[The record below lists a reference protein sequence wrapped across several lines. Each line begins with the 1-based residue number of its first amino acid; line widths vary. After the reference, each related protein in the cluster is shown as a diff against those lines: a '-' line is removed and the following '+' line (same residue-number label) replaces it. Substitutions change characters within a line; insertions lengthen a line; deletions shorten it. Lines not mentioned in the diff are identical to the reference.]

1 MKNMRFLIIGNMM
14 SEIDFENLSHV
25 GFFRVYLLFLNAN

>member
-14 SEIDFENLSHV
+14 SEIDFENLSQVLDHQIKEM
-25 GFFRVYLLFLNAN
+25 